1 MTGSFLDRHASEA
14 AFASLGGVV
23 VRTDIRS
30 LLGPFQTLPGYV
42 TKYPEVV
49 VEAMGNLYSEYNRA
63 FTPLVAANR
72 EWETDYQYCLG
83 DAPINW
89 CVQIDMVG
97 LPETFLEEVG
107 GMPEGIVREILR
119 KGVFEIENSIAMYQL
134 LENLFPWDERDSFFK
149 TCFRALLDGLRRQ
162 FGRPIALLAVTE
174 PKYRIMLES
183 EFGRRVGACL
193 TDAEVKELS
202 GFDRFFDPYEF
213 SHYLTSNG
221 GKCKY
226 LLYVRASD
234 PVIKLQYPSFLVTH
248 PLLSDDVMRRLIK
261 ENALTFNVDNPDWP
275 VGDSRRINDTKEYMS
290 PMGMAFPIKDMA
302 ELYSPEFETFL
313 RAQGCAKPKAAMLRC
328 KPAKGTYGCY
338 GHVARVMRDGSKAL
352 ARGISQW
359 GNYVVQP
366 EMTTPVIT
374 NTDDGVV
381 YTFIDRVFFGMVDGR
396 PKFLGGVRNLMPTDT
411 EEVRKGRIHGNSS
424 AVYAEIVC

>member
-1 MTGSFLDRHASEA
+1 M
-14 AFASLGGVV
+14 
-23 VRTDIRS
+23 
-30 LLGPFQTLPGYV
+30 

-49 VEAMGNLYSEYNRA
+49 VEAMGNLYSEYNRVFA
-63 FTPLVAANR
+63 PLVAANR
-72 EWETDYQYCLG
+72 EWDTDYQYCLG
-83 DAPINW
+83 DSPINW
-89 CVQIDMVG
+89 CVQVDMVG

-107 GMPEGIVREILR
+107 DMPEETVREILR

-134 LENLFPWDERDSFFK
+134 LENLFPQDGRDSFFK
-149 TCFRALLDGLRRQ
+149 TRFLVLLDDIRRQ
-162 FGRPIALLAVTE
+162 FGKPIALLAVTE

-183 EFGRRVGACL
+183 EFGRHGSARL
-193 TDAEVKELS
+193 TDAEVRELS
-202 GFDRFFDPYEF
+202 GFDHFFDPHEF
-213 SHYLTSNG
+213 SCYLTSNG
-221 GKCKY
+221 GKCEY

-248 PLLSDDVMRRLIK
+248 PLLSDSEMRRLIK
-261 ENALTFNVDNPDWP
+261 ENALTFSIDNPDWP

-302 ELYSPEFETFL
+302 ELRSPEFEAFL
-313 RAQGCAKPKAAMLRC
+313 REQGYTKPKAAMLRC

-338 GHVARVMRDGSKAL
+338 GHAAGIMRDGSKAL
-352 ARGISQW
+352 ARGISQR
-359 GNYVVQP
+359 GSYVVQP
-366 EMTTPVIT
+366 EITTPVVT
-374 NTDDGVV
+374 NTDDGKV
-381 YTFIDRVFFGMVDGR
+381 YTFIDRVFFGMVDGC